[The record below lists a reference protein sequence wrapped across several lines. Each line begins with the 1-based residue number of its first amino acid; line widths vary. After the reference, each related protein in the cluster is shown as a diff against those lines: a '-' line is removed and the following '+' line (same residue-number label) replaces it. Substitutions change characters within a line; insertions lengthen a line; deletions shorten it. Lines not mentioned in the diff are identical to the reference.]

1 MAELMTLGDIARE
14 LGVARS
20 RLGYAVEKVGLQERG
35 RAGILRLF
43 SRDQI
48 PAMRAA
54 LETVRSY
61 GHKRNESSGDG
72 RSAPPSSAGTERT
85 NDAER

>member
-1 MAELMTLGDIARE
+1 MKDLLTIGDVARK

-20 RLGYAVEKVGLQERG
+20 RLDYAVDKAGIRERG

-48 PAMRAA
+48 PVMEAA
-54 LETVRSY
+54 LTSVRP
-61 GHKRNESSGDG
+61 H
-72 RSAPPSSAGTERT
+72 RSTITAASEDQR
-85 NDAER
+85 